1 VDQELYETI
10 TRAKKGD
17 QEAFA
22 LLVSRFK
29 QNIFRYAY
37 GMLGDRME
45 AEDAAQE
52 AFIKAF
58 YSLPKLDNAYAF
70 SSWLIRIASNLC
82 YDRLHKLNKEHAL
95 AAEWIDTHVPQND
108 MQQSDLHMMVE
119 AAMKTLS
126 PEHREVVILRD
137 LQGYSYEEIAEM
149 INVPLG
155 TVKSRISA
163 ARLLLRKEMTQ
174 NGGLS

>member
-1 VDQELYETI
+1 VDQELYEII

-58 YSLPKLDNAYAF
+58 YSLPKLDNVYAF

-82 YDRLHKLNKEHAL
+82 YDRLQKLNKEHVL
-95 AAEWIDTHVPQND
+95 AAEWINTHVTQND

-119 AAMKTLS
+119 AAIKTLS

-155 TVKSRISA
+155 TVKSRISK